1 MVHCRGSLF
10 QYIFGCLVDYKEDAG
25 GDAGDG
31 DDSSRDDDDDVVD
44 LVIAVDRL
52 RDDDVVDV
60 VDVDDVVDAGVDVV
74 DDVGDDDV
82 DLVIAVDRLR
92 GGAHFL
98 ILLQRSTPAPSD

>member
-1 MVHCRGSLF
+1 MVHCREGLL

-25 GDAGDG
+25 GYAGDG

-52 RDDDVVDV
+52 RDDDDV
-60 VDVDDVVDAGVDVV
+60 VDDIDDVVDAGVDVV

>member
-1 MVHCRGSLF
+1 MVTLAMVM
-10 QYIFGCLVDYKEDAG
+10 ILVEMM
-25 GDAGDG
+25 
-31 DDSSRDDDDDVVD
+31 
-44 LVIAVDRL
+44 
-52 RDDDVVDV
+52 
-60 VDVDDVVDAGVDVV
+60 DDVVDAGVDVV

>member
-52 RDDDVVDV
+52 R
-60 VDVDDVVDAGVDVV
+60 
-74 DDVGDDDV
+74 
-82 DLVIAVDRLR
+82 
-92 GGAHFL
+92 GG
-98 ILLQRSTPAPSD
+98 

>member
-1 MVHCRGSLF
+1 MHCREGLL
-10 QYIFGCLVDYKEDAG
+10 QDIFGCLVDYKDDAG

-31 DDSSRDDDDDVVD
+31 EDSSRD
-44 LVIAVDRL
+44 
-52 RDDDVVDV
+52 
-60 VDVDDVVDAGVDVV
+60 VDD
-74 DDVGDDDV
+74 DDDV